1 MNTKALAASLFL
13 VSSLLATGEALAKH
27 DLTPE
32 QLAKARETASKLNPP
47 VDFDVLMNEAD
58 RLGVECTGDLTRG
71 VRIAI
76 CEKKINNA
84 KKQENIDKLEADT
97 KATKARKEQIHKENS
112 ELIREVQQRIKDN
125 K

>member
-1 MNTKALAASLFL
+1 MNTKALVASLFL

-27 DLTPE
+27 ELTPE
-32 QLAKARETASKLNPP
+32 QLVKARETASKLNPP

-71 VRIAI
+71 ARIVI
-76 CEKKINNA
+76 CGQKVDNA
-84 KKQENIDKLEADT
+84 KLNEEGKRLDKETA
-97 KATKARKEQIHKENS
+97 
-112 ELIREVQQRIKDN
+112 ELIKEVQQRIKDN